1 MFPEKGDIMK
11 RLLMPAKSRLDENG
25 ESSSILDSLP
35 DSPSPELG
43 PDDRL
48 VVLLASAAQEG
59 GRLSPASWKKASDV
73 FSDVFSP
80 RDLES
85 LPANARRKAEHA
97 FFLLQTHFH
106 LALLQPPAPTS
117 LASDS
122 SIVEALSSLPDD
134 AAQRFLEGV
143 QELSPSMSALL
154 LQSFCSREQERPGRG
169 RFSEALHQSARLLS
183 GTGVLENVLGGT
195 QEGRDEHGVIMEQG
209 VAMPRRRHRAFV
221 PEPLKKQLDA
231 LASAV
236 ADAGSACGDMAGNM
250 VQSAKSQYQGAA
262 RYLRDLSAQRRFS
275 LLRIPA
281 SSMELAPELV
291 ASASA
296 AEELEKSVLE
306 AGCLGTARALA
317 DLRRLMAEQPFTLV
331 AVGEGKRGKS
341 SLINALLGKD
351 VSPVRESVPETAAVA
366 RFFWGRDFRA
376 HVHFLEEEECRQ
388 LGQFQKL
395 SSQDETF
402 SKRARLLL
410 EERPPKEDR
419 LLESAEELRGFL
431 SSEGDDSLFTA
442 RVDVELPSEALRHG
456 LVLVDTPGL
465 NATDPVQN
473 YLAFEECLAADCL
486 MFVMDARRPE
496 SASEQELI
504 RQLAQSGRAASVIGV
519 LTGADRLNEG
529 ASLDDSM
536 DRARMLMTSA
546 EEAGMRVLGLFE
558 VNARKAMQERC
569 SGTGEG
575 GANFRELC
583 RVIEEAARRKE
594 SAEEG
599 RGPRILSKG
608 LELVEVA
615 RRDAASFV
623 TSEKAELPDIRHTEI
638 LRRHVERLENVMES
652 CSSQAWSVIGAAEL
666 DLKAWRKEQG
676 RALDSWQ
683 ERTLLRIMDAAN
695 KHADSL
701 GFTGMFK
708 PKNWKEFDER
718 EVPRIARECLEEL
731 LAERRDIQRDWNEK
745 LRQFG
750 ERMHE
755 ISVLCLD
762 AVLVDEMELQSIG
775 DVPFSRE
782 RWLVNANSL
791 MKKLGLVA
799 MGLAIRRGGGVGLGI
814 VLGNMGWWALLPAAV
829 VGSVVWTLMKLG
841 SPSRCRRLLMERKE
855 EAVRRWTRAQRKRLD
870 ELLNQNLEEVSQAYG
885 RAVNEG
891 FMPALAV
898 LQEEASALR
907 VYLDVL
913 DKMRAGAEEQADA
926 IVAGA
931 ERLEL
936 ELKKLE
942 EVPA

>member
-1 MFPEKGDIMK
+1 MK

-25 ESSSILDSLP
+25 ESSSILDSLS
-35 DSPSPELG
+35 DIPSPELG

-59 GRLSPASWKKASDV
+59 GRLSPASWRTASDI
-73 FSDVFSP
+73 FSDVFAP

-85 LPANARRKAEHA
+85 VPANARMKAEHA
-97 FFLLQTHFH
+97 FFQLQTHFH
-106 LALLQPPAPTS
+106 SAMLQPPAPAS
-117 LASDS
+117 LASDD
-122 SIVEALSSLPDD
+122 SIAEALSSLPDD
-134 AAQRFLEGV
+134 VAQRFLEGV
-143 QELSPSMSALL
+143 QELSPSMGALL
-154 LQSFCSREQERPGRG
+154 LQSLCSREQERPGRR

-183 GTGVLENVLGGT
+183 GAGVLESVLGGT

-209 VAMPRRRHRAFV
+209 VAVPRRRHRAFV

-236 ADAGSACGDMAGNM
+236 ADAGSACGDM

-275 LLRIPA
+275 LLRRPA
-281 SSMELAPELV
+281 SSMELAPELT
-291 ASASA
+291 APALA

-306 AGCLGTARALA
+306 VGCLGTARALA

-341 SLINALLGKD
+341 SLINALLGKEI
-351 VSPVRESVPETAAVA
+351 SPVRESVPETAAVA

-402 SKRARLLL
+402 SERARLLL
-410 EERPPKEDR
+410 EGRPPKEDR

-431 SSEGDDSLFTA
+431 SSEGNDSLFTA

-519 LTGADRLNEG
+519 LTGADRLNDG
-529 ASLDDSM
+529 ASLDDAM
-536 DRARMLMTSA
+536 ARARMLMSSA
-546 EEAGMRVLGLFE
+546 EDAGMQVLGLFE
-558 VNARKAMQERC
+558 VNARKSMQERC
-569 SGTGEG
+569 FGSGDG

-583 RVIEEAARRKE
+583 RVIEDAARRME
-594 SAEEG
+594 SAEKS
-599 RGPRILSKG
+599 RGPRLLSKG
-608 LELVEVA
+608 FDLVEVA
-615 RRDAASFV
+615 RRDAASFL
-623 TSEKAELPDIRHTEI
+623 TSENAELPDRRHAEI

-676 RALDSWQ
+676 RSLDSWQ

-701 GFTGMFK
+701 GLTGMFK
-708 PKNWKEFDER
+708 PKNWKEFDEQ

-731 LAERRDIQRDWNEK
+731 LVERRDIQRDWNEK

-814 VLGNMGWWALLPAAV
+814 VIGNMGWWALLPAAV

-855 EAVRRWTRAQRKRLD
+855 EAVRRWTREQRKRLD

-926 IVAGA
+926 IVVGA

-936 ELKKLE
+936 ELRKLE